1 MLLALLKHMGFVGQA
16 TTPAADD
23 ETGWLARFF
32 FQHWIGVGLWAD
44 QLGSSDRTFVDSTS
58 SRVVDIPLA
67 MGLSGQ
73 GSIAMRW
80 RNKAPRALVI
90 VREAGLLPWVLKI
103 REPTTGIVLKFVALF
118 YQNNSFH

>member
-1 MLLALLKHMGFVGQA
+1 M
-16 TTPAADD
+16 
-23 ETGWLARFF
+23 
-32 FQHWIGVGLWAD
+32 WAD

-73 GSIAMRW
+73 GSIVMRW